1 VDPPAFGGYT
11 HGSKSDRERPGER
24 AKPFAPTAPARSGFR
39 FIKAAAADSPSREKE
54 GAMPK
59 RAAENGADASAKKA
73 KKAPKNVGDDIIK
86 LESDSEGDGIPV
98 PVAKKAAKK
107 EAAKLRKK
115 IAGAF
120 GREKDERPK
129 VLYIGHVPHGF
140 YEEQMRGYFSQFG
153 EVTRLRL
160 SRNKK
165 TGKSKHYAFVE
176 FKHPEVA
183 QIVAESMNGYLLFES
198 VLKVRTMTEAE
209 CHPEMW
215 KGANR
220 KFKQVP
226 WQKKAADQ
234 HDRERSADEQ
244 KARSAALLRG
254 ERRRRKKI
262 ADAGIEYDFPGY
274 ASVGD
279 GAGDD
284 EGGEATEKRPSAK
297 KTPAKRSAAAKE
309 KAAPAKRPK
318 TPAETTARTPAK
330 RSTRSAKA

>member
-1 VDPPAFGGYT
+1 
-11 HGSKSDRERPGER
+11 
-24 AKPFAPTAPARSGFR
+24 
-39 FIKAAAADSPSREKE
+39 
-54 GAMPK
+54 MPK

-244 KARSAALLRG
+244 KARNAALLRG

-274 ASVGD
+274 ASVNRDDD

-284 EGGEATEKRPSAK
+284 DAGEVLTEKRPAK

-309 KAAPAKRPK
+309 KAAPAAKRPK
-318 TPAETTARTPAK
+318 TPAETTRTPAK
-330 RSTRSAKA
+330 RSTRNTKA

>member
-1 VDPPAFGGYT
+1 
-11 HGSKSDRERPGER
+11 
-24 AKPFAPTAPARSGFR
+24 
-39 FIKAAAADSPSREKE
+39 
-54 GAMPK
+54 MPK

>member
-1 VDPPAFGGYT
+1 
-11 HGSKSDRERPGER
+11 
-24 AKPFAPTAPARSGFR
+24 
-39 FIKAAAADSPSREKE
+39 
-54 GAMPK
+54 MPK

-140 YEEQMRGYFSQFG
+140 YEQQMRGYFSQFG

-226 WQKKAADQ
+226 WQKKAATQ

-279 GAGDD
+279 DDGAGDD
-284 EGGEATEKRPSAK
+284 DAGEVSTEKRPAK

-309 KAAPAKRPK
+309 KAAPAAKRPK
-318 TPAETTARTPAK
+318 TPAETTSAAKARTPAK
-330 RSTRSAKA
+330 RSTRNTKA

>member
-1 VDPPAFGGYT
+1 
-11 HGSKSDRERPGER
+11 
-24 AKPFAPTAPARSGFR
+24 
-39 FIKAAAADSPSREKE
+39 
-54 GAMPK
+54 MPK

-140 YEEQMRGYFSQFG
+140 YEQQMRGYFSQFG

-274 ASVGD
+274 ASVKDDD

-284 EGGEATEKRPSAK
+284 DAGEVMTEKRQQAK

-309 KAAPAKRPK
+309 KAAPAAKRPK
-318 TPAETTARTPAK
+318 TPAETTSAAKARTPAK
-330 RSTRSAKA
+330 RSTRNTKA

>member
-1 VDPPAFGGYT
+1 
-11 HGSKSDRERPGER
+11 
-24 AKPFAPTAPARSGFR
+24 
-39 FIKAAAADSPSREKE
+39 
-54 GAMPK
+54 MPK

-107 EAAKLRKK
+107 EAARLRKK

-226 WQKKAADQ
+226 WQKKAADV
-234 HDRERSADEQ
+234 HDRERTAEEQ
-244 KARSAALLRG
+244 KKRTSALKSK
-254 ERRRRKKI
+254 ERQRRKKI
-262 ADAGIEYDFPGY
+262 AASGIEYDFPGY
-274 ASVGD
+274 AGGD
-279 GAGDD
+279 AGVDD
-284 EGGEATEKRPSAK
+284 AQETKKPAVK
-297 KTPAKRSAAAKE
+297 KTPAKRAAAAKE
-309 KAAPAKRPK
+309 KATPAKK
-318 TPAETTARTPAK
+318 ARTPVKKAEK
-330 RSTRSAKA
+330 EPAAARRSTRSKA

>member
-1 VDPPAFGGYT
+1 MA
-11 HGSKSDRERPGER
+11 
-24 AKPFAPTAPARSGFR
+24 
-39 FIKAAAADSPSREKE
+39 
-54 GAMPK
+54 K

-73 KKAPKNVGDDIIK
+73 KKAPKNVGDDIIQ

-107 EAAKLRKK
+107 EAARLRKK

-198 VLKVRTMTEAE
+198 VLKVRLMTDEE
-209 CHPEMW
+209 CHPEIW

-226 WQKKAADQ
+226 WQKKAADV
-234 HDRERSADEQ
+234 HDRERTAEEQ
-244 KARSAALLRG
+244 KKRTTALKSK
-254 ERRRRKKI
+254 ERQRRKKI
-262 ADAGIEYDFPGY
+262 AASGIEYDFPGY
-274 ASVGD
+274 AGGDAGVGD
-279 GAGDD
+279 AH
-284 EGGEATEKRPSAK
+284 ETKKPAVK
-297 KTPAKRSAAAKE
+297 KTPAKRTAAAAKE
-309 KAAPAKRPK
+309 KA
-318 TPAETTARTPAK
+318 TPAK
-330 RSTRSAKA
+330 KAKTPVKKAEKEPARSTRSTRSKA

>member
-1 VDPPAFGGYT
+1 
-11 HGSKSDRERPGER
+11 
-24 AKPFAPTAPARSGFR
+24 
-39 FIKAAAADSPSREKE
+39 
-54 GAMPK
+54 MPK

-140 YEEQMRGYFSQFG
+140 YEQQMRGYFSQFG

-226 WQKKAADQ
+226 WQKKAATQ

-244 KARSAALLRG
+244 KARNSALLRG

-274 ASVGD
+274 A
-279 GAGDD
+279 
-284 EGGEATEKRPSAK
+284 
-297 KTPAKRSAAAKE
+297 
-309 KAAPAKRPK
+309 
-318 TPAETTARTPAK
+318 
-330 RSTRSAKA
+330 